1 MVKGAKT
8 KLDRIE
14 VAIVALSVVAAAA
27 LGLWRGPMWSAGG
40 FAGGI
45 VSWLNFR
52 WLRATVER
60 LMGEGKGKARV
71 AVVYSFKFTLLVAV
85 LAGLIFGAGMPAVAV
100 AIGVGAMPGGIFSEA
115 IWSAVSP
122 LPDDAAG

>member
-1 MVKGAKT
+1 M
-8 KLDRIE
+8 
-14 VAIVALSVVAAAA
+14 ALSVVAAAA
-27 LGLWRGPMWSAGG
+27 LGLWHGPMWSAGG

-100 AIGVGAMPGGIFSEA
+100 AIGVGAMPAGIFSEA

-122 LPDDAAG
+122 LPGDADA